1 VKDIN
6 AILAGL
12 GGIDNIRELEPCVTR
27 LRVEV
32 EDPGQ
37 VDPDALRAAG
47 AHGSLQRGHVVQVVV
62 GPELDSL
69 LAELSEDVWQV
80 ADEV

>member
-1 VKDIN
+1 MKDIH

-12 GGIDNIRELEPCVTR
+12 GGIENIRELESCVTR

-32 EDPGQ
+32 
-37 VDPDALRAAG
+37 VDPEHVDSAALRAAG

-62 GPELDSL
+62 GPELDAL
-69 LAELSEDVWQV
+69 LGDLSEESWGP
-80 ADEV
+80 ADTD